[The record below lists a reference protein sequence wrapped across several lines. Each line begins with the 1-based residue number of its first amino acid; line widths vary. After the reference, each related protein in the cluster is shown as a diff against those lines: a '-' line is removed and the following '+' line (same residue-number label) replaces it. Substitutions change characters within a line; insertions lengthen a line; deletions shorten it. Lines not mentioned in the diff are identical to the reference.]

1 MKKMRKFKFLIAS
14 VLFCA
19 MGYVGYIAHEKM
31 TMSEAEKFMQAN
43 VEALTRDE
51 GGTSTSWPCW
61 SKQSAS
67 SDGYWRCGNPCKWI
81 DGATGKGNE
90 GRCYQN

>member
-1 MKKMRKFKFLIAS
+1 MKRVKVLVAS

-43 VEALTRDE
+43 IEALTLDE
-51 GGTSTSWPCW
+51 PGGGSSTSWSCW
-61 SKQSAS
+61 SKETSGT
-67 SDGYWRCGNPCKWI
+67 GYWRCGNPCVWI
-81 DGATGKGNE
+81 DGYGGKGSE
-90 GRCYQN
+90 SKCYKS